1 MPFRDHIL
9 SYAKHYNAIVKA
21 NWSTKLYQ
29 SLAMTSAHLHGI
41 TYAILIRPLHLPCN
55 WELHLQSQLL
65 AS

>member
-21 NWSTKLYQ
+21 NWSIILYQ
-29 SLAMTSAHLHGI
+29 SIAMTTAHLHGI
-41 TYAILIRPLHLPCN
+41 SYAILIRPPNLPCK
-55 WELHLQSQLL
+55 LHLQLQLL